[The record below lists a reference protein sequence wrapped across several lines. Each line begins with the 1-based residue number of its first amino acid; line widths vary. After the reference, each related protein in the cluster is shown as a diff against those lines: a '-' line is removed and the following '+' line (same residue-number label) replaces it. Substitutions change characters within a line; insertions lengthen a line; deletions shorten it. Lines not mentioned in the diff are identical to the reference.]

1 MEYNIT
7 LTSNSMTCDPAMNP
21 VDLAQI
27 FCGALIAGVQNIKY
41 PEGIPEE
48 EMAKIRRSMFDD
60 LNLIFSRTLEIA
72 FPELE
77 LRPEITEQAIMELEN
92 QMIDKEVAKGT
103 ILLVPEKDA

>member
-1 MEYNIT
+1 MEYNIN
-7 LTSNSMTCDPAMNP
+7 LTSNSMTCEPAMNP
-21 VDLAQI
+21 VELAQI
-27 FCGALIAGVQNIKY
+27 FCGALIASVQNIKY
-41 PEGIPEE
+41 PEGISEE
-48 EMAKIRRSMFDD
+48 EMSNVRRSMFDD

-92 QMIDKEVAKGT
+92 QMIEKASHE